1 MPLLDREEYIEQ
13 AYLFRMMAL
22 RLEQQMPTQELLGM
36 LKHEIL
42 ATSKLALAIDY
53 LSADLKLHG
62 QMSPAMQKIGHYF
75 TPFQAF
81 LVSEAERE
89 KGRFDLN
96 QALQILEREA
106 RYRAEGATPQGMFL
120 YQFESIS
127 RNRLNYD
134 RGLTAIANDPLFD
147 ESWREWILLVRK
159 QVGFFDIADLIYL
172 RSEQLLLERQRQQND
187 EPTAEPAQTPLF
199 GTKEGRIAAANRR
212 RDPLL
217 LFAALHRQLG
227 YPEVPRTDFSEKQP
241 DLLPALM
248 RRMERLEARV
258 KMLDEEQRGTFDL
271 TKLYAKPEQPPKS
284 DLDDLLQ

>member
-13 AYLFRMMAL
+13 AYLFRMMGL
-22 RLEQQMPTQELLGM
+22 RLQQEMPTQELLGL

-62 QMSPAMQKIGHYF
+62 QMSPAMQRLSHYF

-106 RYRAEGATPQGMFL
+106 TYRAAGATPQGMFL
-120 YQFESIS
+120 YQFESVS

-134 RGLTAIANDPLFD
+134 RGLTAIAHDPLFD
-147 ESWREWILLVRK
+147 EAWREWILLVRK
-159 QVGFFDIADLIYL
+159 QVGFLDIADLIFL
-172 RSEQLLLERQRQQND
+172 RSEQHLIERQRNQHGESDD
-187 EPTAEPAQTPLF
+187 EPEQVPLF
-199 GTKEGRIAAANRR
+199 GIKEGRIAAANRR

-227 YPEVPRTDFSEKQP
+227 YPEVPKTDFSEKKP
-241 DLLPALM
+241 DLLPALL

-284 DLDDLLQ
+284 DLDELL

>member
-1 MPLLDREEYIEQ
+1 VPLLDREEYIEQ

-22 RLEQQMPTQELLGM
+22 RLEQQIPTQELLGM

-42 ATSKLALAIDY
+42 ATSKLNLAIDY
-53 LSADLKLHG
+53 LSADLKMHG
-62 QMSPAMQKIGHYF
+62 LMSPAMQKLGHYF

-96 QALQILEREA
+96 QALKILEREA
-106 RYRAEGATPQGMFL
+106 TYRAEKATRQGMFL

-134 RGLTAIANDPLFD
+134 RGLTAIAHDPLFD
-147 ESWREWILLVRK
+147 EAWREWILLVRK
-159 QVGFFDIADLIYL
+159 QVGFLDIADLIYL
-172 RSEQLLLERQRQQND
+172 RSEQLVIERLRQQHE
-187 EPTAEPAQTPLF
+187 EPDQETAQAPLF
-199 GTKEGRIAAANRR
+199 GVKEGRIAAANRH

-227 YPEVPRTDFSEKQP
+227 YPEVPQTDFSEKQP

-248 RRMERLEARV
+248 RRMERLEARM

-271 TKLYAKPEQPPKS
+271 SKLYAKPDQPPKS
-284 DLDDLLQ
+284 DLDDLL